1 MDAEFAL
8 VLDSVVSR
16 EKSFSSSFSSS
27 CERGNSSG
35 EPTRFGTLDFV
46 GDFVTVIYLE
56 WKGSFQNLI
65 FFLYGYIGKV
75 DIFVW
80 NQRSG
85 MQIRLNS
92 SRLRIKQVCNEH
104 DEINFSRFITVEEG
118 EYRGAIGGKNGT
130 TRYLGREGERKEKEK
145 ESVPDLLNSFVGSR
159 GLIVTSNV
167 AVVR

>member
-1 MDAEFAL
+1 M
-8 VLDSVVSR
+8 
-16 EKSFSSSFSSS
+16 
-27 CERGNSSG
+27 
-35 EPTRFGTLDFV
+35 
-46 GDFVTVIYLE
+46 
-56 WKGSFQNLI
+56 
-65 FFLYGYIGKV
+65 

-104 DEINFSRFITVEEG
+104 DEINFPRFITVEEG

-145 ESVPDLLNSFVGSR
+145 EKKEVSPIF
-159 GLIVTSNV
+159 
-167 AVVR
+167 